1 MGIFVGNPYYLSVS
15 KLNNIVKACLSGD
28 SKAQAQLYKQYASR
42 LYALCLRYTNN
53 EDEARDI
60 LQEGFIKIFEKLGQ
74 YKNTGSL
81 EGWMRKIVVN
91 TALEK
96 IRKESRFVL
105 VEDETMI
112 ENDKYKYEHVLE
124 DIERNELLGMIK
136 ELSLQYRM
144 VFNLYAIEGYS
155 HKEISKKL
163 NISEGTSKSN
173 LSRARE
179 LLKSKI
185 ETRYKI
191 KFGKVI

>member
-1 MGIFVGNPYYLSVS
+1 
-15 KLNNIVKACLSGD
+15 
-28 SKAQAQLYKQYASR
+28 
-42 LYALCLRYTNN
+42 
-53 EDEARDI
+53 
-60 LQEGFIKIFEKLGQ
+60 
-74 YKNTGSL
+74 
-81 EGWMRKIVVN
+81 
-91 TALEK
+91 
-96 IRKESRFVL
+96 

-112 ENDKYKYEHVLE
+112 ENEQYKYEHVLE
-124 DIERNELLGMIK
+124 ELGEKELLEMIQ
-136 ELSLQYRM
+136 ELSVQYRM

-191 KFGKVI
+191 KLGKVI